1 MLSAADKSSQ
11 GGGRVKT
18 KAGRPGQR
26 GKRIEERVSYALGH
40 RVRVEVL
47 TLLNEG
53 VYTAEQIASL
63 IGESRQNVH
72 HHLKELLD
80 AGSIEIAR
88 IEKRRNADLHYF
100 RAVEMADYDEA
111 AIAALSPAQR
121 QEVAGLIVQHST
133 AEIMAALAAG
143 KLSNDP
149 KVMLAWR
156 WFNLDH
162 QGREDL
168 AAEQERYWE
177 RIQEI
182 DAESA
187 NRRADSNE
195 EARSYIVAEWG
206 FERARTAP
214 PPPANTD

>member
-1 MLSAADKSSQ
+1 M
-11 GGGRVKT
+11 KT
-18 KAGRPGQR
+18 KTGRSGQR
-26 GKRIEERVSYALGH
+26 GKSVDERVSYALGH

-53 VYTAEQIASL
+53 VYTADDIATL
-63 IGESRQNVH
+63 IGETRQNVH
-72 HHLKELLD
+72 HHLKEMLD
-80 AGSIEIAR
+80 ANSVEIAK

-111 AIAALSPAQR
+111 ATAALSPDQR

-143 KLSNDP
+143 KLNDDP

-156 WFNLDH
+156 WFNLDR

-168 AAEQERYWE
+168 AEEQERYWD
-177 RIQEI
+177 RIHEI

-187 NRRADSNE
+187 NRRSTSGE
-195 EARSYIVAEWG
+195 EVRSYIVAEWG

-214 PPPANTD
+214 APPANAD